1 MANIKEIKI
10 SQNGQMVTP
19 VVIVDSVRMQDGSK
33 LIDAINQWTMIVPPI
48 NWTQVSQSIF
58 PSGILSVCYGNGKF
72 IAGGGQTVGKKS
84 KSLMAY
90 STDGINWTQ
99 ISQSIFKSYIR
110 SICYG
115 NGKYVAGNN
124 DGQMAYST
132 DGINWTA
139 ISQSIFTS
147 DINSICYENGKFI
160 AGDDNGQM
168 AYSTDGINWTAISQS
183 ILTSSIQSICYG
195 KGKFVAGDYKQM
207 AYCQT
212 GLPL

>member
-72 IAGGGQTVGKKS
+72 IAGDDNH
-84 KSLMAY
+84 L
-90 STDGINWTQ
+90 
-99 ISQSIFKSYIR
+99 
-110 SICYG
+110 
-115 NGKYVAGNN
+115 
-124 DGQMAYST
+124 MAYST